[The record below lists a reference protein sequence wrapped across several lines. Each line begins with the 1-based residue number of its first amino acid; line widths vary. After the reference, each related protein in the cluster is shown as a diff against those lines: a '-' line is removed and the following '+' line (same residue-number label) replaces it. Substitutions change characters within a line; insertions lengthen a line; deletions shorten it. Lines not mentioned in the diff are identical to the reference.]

1 MLGDVRIQ
9 VEDFDVGSEIARAA
23 SASDDIGAIA
33 SFVGLC
39 RGEGG
44 SLEGIEIEAYPAMA
58 RVELDRILQAA
69 SARWALDSVAV
80 VHRFGRISVG
90 ERIVLVVVAAR
101 HRGDAFAAAEFI
113 MDFLKQS
120 APFWK
125 RGLNADGD
133 REASRWIGAK
143 SADAVAA
150 SRWNGANVAAT
161 SEERLERSGG
171 YAGIDVRKSSSEQTR
186 SR

>member
-9 VEDFDVGSEIARAA
+9 LEVFDVGSEIARAA
-23 SASDDIGAIA
+23 SPSDDIGAIA

-39 RGEGG
+39 SGEGG

-58 RVELDRILQAA
+58 RVELDRILHSA
-69 SARWALDSVAV
+69 SARWALDSVKV
-80 VHRFGRISVG
+80 VHRYGRISVG

-101 HRGDAFAAAEFI
+101 HRRDAFAAAEFI

-125 RGLNADGD
+125 RGLNAGD

-143 SADAVAA
+143 SVDAVAA
-150 SRWNGANVAAT
+150 SRWNEEGTNVTAT
-161 SEERLERSGG
+161 CEERLERSGR
-171 YAGIDVRKSSSEQTR
+171 YARIDARKSPSEQGR
-186 SR
+186 